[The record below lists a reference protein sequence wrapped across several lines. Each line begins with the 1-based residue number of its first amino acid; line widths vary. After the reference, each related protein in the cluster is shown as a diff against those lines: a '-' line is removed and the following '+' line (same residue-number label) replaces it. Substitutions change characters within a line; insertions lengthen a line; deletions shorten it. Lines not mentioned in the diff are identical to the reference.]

1 MYLID
6 TDVVSALRRRHL
18 VEPRVLAW
26 IDATPDIN
34 MFISSV
40 TLLEIEYGALLR
52 RRRDEAQGRL
62 FFDWIRRVVLPS
74 FAGRILAFDSEAA
87 FRCAALH
94 VPNPRPERDAM
105 IAATALVH
113 GFTVVTRNVR
123 DFAPMGVPLLNPW
136 EDSYAK

>member
-26 IDATPDIN
+26 IDATPDVD

-52 RRRDEAQGRL
+52 RHRDEVQGRL
-62 FFDWIRRVVLPS
+62 FFDWIRGLVLPS
-74 FAGRILAFDSEAA
+74 FAGRILPFDAEAA
-87 FRCAALH
+87 LLCAALH
-94 VPNPRPERDAM
+94 VPDPRPERDAM
-105 IAATALVH
+105 IAATALHH
-113 GFTVVTRNVR
+113 GMIVVTRNVR
-123 DFAPMGVPLLNPW
+123 DFVPMGVPVLNPW
-136 EDSYAK
+136 EHSHAQ

>member
-6 TDVVSALRRRHL
+6 TDVISALRRRHL

-26 IDATPDIN
+26 IDATPDID

-40 TLLEIEYGALLR
+40 TVLEIEYGALLR
-52 RRRDEAQGRL
+52 RRRDEPQGRL
-62 FFDWIRRVVLPS
+62 FFDWIRRVILPS
-74 FAGRILAFDSEAA
+74 FAGRILAFDAEAA
-87 FRCAALH
+87 LRCAALH

-136 EDSYAK
+136 EDSYA